1 MRVRGIQR
9 NCQQW

>member
-9 NCQQW
+9 NWPQ